1 MYSVD
6 IRLPTGTAFGKAGMR
21 GIQDVL
27 EYVRGAMKPGGPS
40 TGEPGGLF
48 GATVVIDGPTD
59 SGTYMVAR
67 SLSGQRK
74 LYKVHR

>member
-6 IRLPTGTAFGKAGMR
+6 IRLPTGIAFGKAGMR

-27 EYVRGAMKPGGPS
+27 EYVRGAMKPGGAS

-59 SGTYMVAR
+59 AGTYMVGGSPR
-67 SLSGQRK
+67 GHRK
-74 LYKVHR
+74 LYRVQP